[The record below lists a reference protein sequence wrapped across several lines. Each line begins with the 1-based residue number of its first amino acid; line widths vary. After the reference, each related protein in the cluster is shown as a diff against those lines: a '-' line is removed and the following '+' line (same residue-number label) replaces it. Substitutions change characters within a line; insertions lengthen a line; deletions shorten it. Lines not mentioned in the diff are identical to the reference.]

1 MMHTAWPSVTP
12 CRVTPTQIW
21 QGRKGF
27 IEVATSPVNKFIR
40 ATCKLLAE
48 CSDKG
53 YAKAVTFGG
62 WAMEE
67 YDLTSPPLR
76 DLPSICGARHGVY
89 HMAAGVIDR
98 EWDKIEAFLE
108 EEQTIETA
116 PGQLRAEVL
125 AGCRSKTMRAGVRT
139 KSMLCKPV
147 YFKWMRT
154 INRVTHYFD
163 MAPHAQTAAAR
174 LDSWAADALPLLN
187 GVSALFD
194 EWPVAPS
201 VDEIRITEALRRDD
215 EAAALVKVMLEASC
229 KPAGEQL
236 RKHTAILQPG
246 GRYSNPTQLQRSKA
260 AALPLTTHHVEGGI
274 GVLQHRKGRA
284 RHEHLRNASGY
295 AKLVKNLSL
304 FDEFKKLPTA
314 EQRRVYAEAKLQDAR
329 RVQREGGRATIMR
342 AGAAANK
349 AYRAELKAKAVAK
362 AARAAQAK
370 AAVEATVLLHK
381 HTEVHGL
388 TINSLKAQLRK

>member
-67 YDLTSPPLR
+67 YDLTAPPLR

-174 LDSWAADALPLLN
+174 LDSWAADALPLCSTASPRSSTS
-187 GVSALFD
+187 GPSRRRSTRSA
-194 EWPVAPS
+194 S
-201 VDEIRITEALRRDD
+201 RRRC
-215 EAAALVKVMLEASC
+215 AATTR
-229 KPAGEQL
+229 P
-236 RKHTAILQPG
+236 R
-246 GRYSNPTQLQRSKA
+246 RSSK
-260 AALPLTTHHVEGGI
+260 
-274 GVLQHRKGRA
+274 
-284 RHEHLRNASGY
+284 
-295 AKLVKNLSL
+295 
-304 FDEFKKLPTA
+304 
-314 EQRRVYAEAKLQDAR
+314 
-329 RVQREGGRATIMR
+329 
-342 AGAAANK
+342 
-349 AYRAELKAKAVAK
+349 
-362 AARAAQAK
+362 
-370 AAVEATVLLHK
+370 
-381 HTEVHGL
+381 
-388 TINSLKAQLRK
+388 